1 MFKNIVPTTIEQ
13 HKNIKVSPVASFDF
27 AKGINLASIMVHEFS
42 RAASI
47 YPIVFL
53 EDKEKDEFK
62 PVVLMGLEEGENLF
76 VEDGKWLAS
85 YIPAIIRRY
94 PFALA
99 NTEEEDRYTICM
111 DESSESIGTEA
122 GEAIFNEDGSGTE
135 VIERVK
141 TFLTELQQ
149 MEQFNVEFCRFLAEK
164 NMFTP
169 LNMQVRVKDETKN
182 ITGCYVLNEERLN
195 SLSDQAFTDMR
206 SKKYLAPI
214 YAHVISLAQVERL
227 LRFKDDTIGIT
238 EVSGEIMPENNEL
251 GITEAKTIN

>member
-1 MFKNIVPTTIEQ
+1 MFKNIVPITIEQ
-13 HKNIKVSPVASFDF
+13 HKSVKVSPVASFDF
-27 AKGINLASIMVHEFS
+27 AKHINLASVMVHEFS

-53 EDKEKDEFK
+53 EDQEKDEFR
-62 PVVLMGLEEGENLF
+62 PVALMGLEEGENLF
-76 VEDGKWLAS
+76 VKDGKWLAS

-99 NTEEEDRYTICM
+99 NTEEQDRFTICM
-111 DESSESIGTEA
+111 DDRSDCIGTEE
-122 GEAIFNEDGSGTE
+122 GEAIFNADGSGTE

-141 TFLTELQQ
+141 TFLSELQQ
-149 MEQFNVEFCRFLAEK
+149 MEIFSQDFCRFLAEK

-169 LNMQVRVKDETKN
+169 LNMQVRVKEEVKN

-195 SLSDQAFTDMR
+195 ALSDNAFIEMR
-206 SKKYLAPI
+206 TKKYLAPI
-214 YAHVISLAQVERL
+214 YAHLISLAQVERL
-227 LRFKDDTIGIT
+227 LRFKDDTIGVT

-251 GITEAKTIN
+251 GIKEAKTIN